1 MPYIEDLLGILLP
14 SLSTPSNKGGYD
26 NMARGIGADASS
38 SYFLFM
44 IHVNCLP
51 DKVLA
56 DKSKQKRF
64 TDI

>member
-1 MPYIEDLLGILLP
+1 
-14 SLSTPSNKGGYD
+14 
-26 NMARGIGADASS
+26 MARGIGADALS